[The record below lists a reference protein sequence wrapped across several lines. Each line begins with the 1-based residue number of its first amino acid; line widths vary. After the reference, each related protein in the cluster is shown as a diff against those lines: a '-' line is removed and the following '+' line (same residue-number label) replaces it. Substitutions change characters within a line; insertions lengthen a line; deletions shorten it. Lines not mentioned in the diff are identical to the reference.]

1 MIKRS
6 VVCFGSLLATATAV
20 ADDLAP
26 APATPPVVASA
37 TAPGAAPAAPGGAA
51 PAIAQPPGV
60 LDVAPPAA
68 AAPDLPTVAITISPV
83 HLGVPMAEVTTE
95 VRVADKLGIAAI
107 LGVGSF
113 RDKATDMTV
122 NLFEGGVSARYYVL
136 GTFRKGLQ
144 LGAEALYLKADTD
157 ASNIDVKAAGLSLA
171 PFVGYKWTHS
181 TGFTFDGQL
190 GAAFVVA
197 RAKAETGQMAGDSRI
212 GPLLN
217 LNLGYSF

>member
-37 TAPGAAPAAPGGAA
+37 TAPGAAPEAPGGAAPEAPGGAA
-51 PAIAQPPGV
+51 PAIAQ
-60 LDVAPPAA
+60 A
-68 AAPDLPTVAITISPV
+68 PTVAITISPV